1 MTQSIACVSAFDLLL
16 LVLLGAIWGASFLFI
31 RVAAP
36 VLGPIPL
43 MDLRV
48 IVAAAALLLY
58 SAARRRNPLLPHRWR
73 DFVVLGT
80 LNNAIPF
87 VTIATAELV
96 LTASLGAILNAT
108 SPFFTVIVAA
118 IWARARPSA
127 AQVAGTV
134 IGFAG
139 VAVLTGVGSLELG
152 PGVLGGIALALV
164 GAFSYAVAAV
174 YTGRTFLRLPPISL
188 AVNQLIVSGTILLLP
203 AIATRTAA
211 PLDPAALASAVA
223 LALLGTS
230 VGYLIY
236 FRLIERTG
244 PTRAITVTL
253 LIPIFGVLLGH
264 LVLGE
269 PVGPGLLAG
278 LALILLGVSLV
289 NGLLPAG
296 RRVHV
301 PTTGAGAASD

>member
-1 MTQSIACVSAFDLLL
+1 VSGLDLML
-16 LVLLGAIWGASFLFI
+16 LVVLGAIWGASFLFI
-31 RVAAP
+31 RVGAP

-43 MDLRV
+43 MEIRV
-48 IVAAAALLLY
+48 VVAVAALLLY
-58 SAARRRNPLLPHRWR
+58 SLARRRDPLLLGRWR
-73 DFVVLGT
+73 DFLVLGT

-118 IWARARPSA
+118 LWARTRPSA

-134 IGFAG
+134 LGFVG
-139 VAVLTGVGSLELG
+139 VAVLTGVGSVELG

-174 YTGRTFLRLPPISL
+174 YAGRTFMGTPSFSV
-188 AVNQLIVSGTILLLP
+188 AVNQLLASATVLLLP
-203 AIATRTAA
+203 ALATRTSA
-211 PLDPAALASAVA
+211 PPDPAALGSVLA

-230 VGYLIY
+230 VAYLIY

-253 LIPIFGVLLGH
+253 LIPVFGVLLGN

-278 LALILLGVSLV
+278 LVLILVGVALV
-289 NGLLPAG
+289 NGLVRFRGLTAQ
-296 RRVHV
+296 
-301 PTTGAGAASD
+301 A

>member
-134 IGFAG
+134 IGSG
-139 VAVLTGVGSLELG
+139 VFKKPQSIADNV
-152 PGVLGGIALALV
+152 PGYDLIALVWILGGV
-164 GAFSYAVAAV
+164 
-174 YTGRTFLRLPPISL
+174 
-188 AVNQLIVSGTILLLP
+188 
-203 AIATRTAA
+203 
-211 PLDPAALASAVA
+211 
-223 LALLGTS
+223 LALLGALS
-230 VGYLIY
+230 
-236 FRLIERTG
+236 
-244 PTRAITVTL
+244 
-253 LIPIFGVLLGH
+253 
-264 LVLGE
+264 
-269 PVGPGLLAG
+269 LAE
-278 LALILLGVSLV
+278 V
-289 NGLLPAG
+289 
-296 RRVHV
+296 
-301 PTTGAGAASD
+301 AA

>member
-1 MTQSIACVSAFDLLL
+1 ML
-16 LVLLGAIWGASFLFI
+16 LVVLGAIWGASFLFI
-31 RVAAP
+31 RVGAP

-43 MDLRV
+43 MEIRV
-48 IVAAAALLLY
+48 VVAVAALLLY
-58 SAARRRNPLLPHRWR
+58 SLARRRDPLLLVRWR
-73 DFVVLGT
+73 DFLVLGT

-118 IWARARPSA
+118 LWARRRPST

-134 IGFAG
+134 LGFVG
-139 VAVLTGVGSLELG
+139 VAVLTGLGSVELG

-174 YTGRTFLRLPPISL
+174 YAGRTFMGTPSFSV
-188 AVNQLIVSGTILLLP
+188 AVNQLLASATVLLLP
-203 AIATRTAA
+203 ALATRTSA
-211 PLDPAALASAVA
+211 PADPAALGSVLA

-230 VGYLIY
+230 VAYLIY

-253 LIPIFGVLLGH
+253 LIPVFGVLLGN

-278 LALILLGVSLV
+278 LVLILVGVALV
-289 NGLLPAG
+289 NGL
-296 RRVHV
+296 VHFR
-301 PTTGAGAASD
+301 GIAAQA

>member
-1 MTQSIACVSAFDLLL
+1 MRQSVPSVSVYGLLL
-16 LVLLGAIWGASFLFI
+16 SVVVGAGGGASCLF
-31 RVAAP
+31 VGAAAA
-36 VLGPIPL
+36 VLGRIPL
-43 MDLRV
+43 MDLPV
-48 IVAAAALLLY
+48 IVAAAAPLLY
-58 SAARRRNPLLPHRWR
+58 SAPRRRNPPLPHRWG

-188 AVNQLIVSGTILLLP
+188 AVNQLIASGTILLLP

-211 PLDPAALASAVA
+211 PLDPAALASAVR
-223 LALLGTS
+223 LALLPNS
-230 VGYLIY
+230 VRDLLY
-236 FRLIERTG
+236 FPLIERTG
-244 PTRAITVTL
+244 PTRAITLTL

-264 LVLGE
+264 LLLGE
-269 PVGPGLLAG
+269 PVRPGPPARLAP
-278 LALILLGVSLV
+278 ILLRVSLA

>member
-1 MTQSIACVSAFDLLL
+1 MTQSIACVSVFDLLL

-73 DFVVLGT
+73 AFVVLGT
-80 LNNAIPF
+80 LTNAIPF

-188 AVNQLIVSGTILLLP
+188 AVNQLIASGTILLLP

-230 VGYLIY
+230 AGSLLYL
-236 FRLIERTG
+236 RSLERSG
-244 PTRAITVTL
+244 STRSHCPHL
-253 LIPIFGVLLGH
+253 PSPIFCLRSRH
-264 LVLGE
+264 LV
-269 PVGPGLLAG
+269 PG
-278 LALILLGVSLV
+278 
-289 NGLLPAG
+289 
-296 RRVHV
+296 
-301 PTTGAGAASD
+301 

>member
-1 MTQSIACVSAFDLLL
+1 MTRSSAVTSVSRRATNRTTNTTAKTRAAAAIAAAGVGRGERPAVATATSATTTSNTRSQLHDRAKRCSSWKLRMTQSIACVSAFDLLL

-134 IGFAG
+134 IGFTG

-174 YTGRTFLRLPPISL
+174 YTCRAFLRLPPVPLSANHL
-188 AVNQLIVSGTILLLP
+188 TSTGPILPLP
-203 AIATRTAA
+203 AIDPRPAA
-211 PLDPAALASAVA
+211 PPHPPRSTSRAAPAS
-223 LALLGTS
+223 
-230 VGYLIY
+230 
-236 FRLIERTG
+236 
-244 PTRAITVTL
+244 
-253 LIPIFGVLLGH
+253 
-264 LVLGE
+264 
-269 PVGPGLLAG
+269 
-278 LALILLGVSLV
+278 
-289 NGLLPAG
+289 
-296 RRVHV
+296 
-301 PTTGAGAASD
+301 

>member
-36 VLGPIPL
+36 VLGPI
-43 MDLRV
+43 
-48 IVAAAALLLY
+48 
-58 SAARRRNPLLPHRWR
+58 
-73 DFVVLGT
+73 
-80 LNNAIPF
+80 
-87 VTIATAELV
+87 
-96 LTASLGAILNAT
+96 
-108 SPFFTVIVAA
+108 
-118 IWARARPSA
+118 
-127 AQVAGTV
+127 
-134 IGFAG
+134 
-139 VAVLTGVGSLELG
+139 
-152 PGVLGGIALALV
+152 ALV

-269 PVGPGLLAG
+269 PVRPGLLAG

-289 NGLLPAG
+289 NGLLPAA

>member
-1 MTQSIACVSAFDLLL
+1 MTQGIAYVSACDFLL

-118 IWARARPSA
+118 ISLRARPPPPA
-127 AQVAGTV
+127 AADPPAHG
-134 IGFAG
+134 
-139 VAVLTGVGSLELG
+139 G
-152 PGVLGGIALALV
+152 PARPRGASLGGRARAPGDV
-164 GAFSYAVAAV
+164 
-174 YTGRTFLRLPPISL
+174 RRLPH
-188 AVNQLIVSGTILLLP
+188 LLP
-203 AIATRTAA
+203 AHRTDGSDARHHRDAA
-211 PLDPAALASAVA
+211 DPDLRRAPRSPRARRAGRAGPA
-223 LALLGTS
+223 RRARPHPAR
-230 VGYLIY
+230 
-236 FRLIERTG
+236 RLSGERTPSG
-244 PTRAITVTL
+244 RAARACADDGCRGRVR
-253 LIPIFGVLLGH
+253 LG
-264 LVLGE
+264 LCCASTEGA
-269 PVGPGLLAG
+269 VGD
-278 LALILLGVSLV
+278 
-289 NGLLPAG
+289 
-296 RRVHV
+296 R
-301 PTTGAGAASD
+301 GAAGGAHLAP